1 MADNYT
7 GFFNVKSIIDIRY
20 YDYIQGGHTGREM
33 TSDPAVYDPVDGLS
47 GRYQTNPLNR
57 LIFVKAQED
66 DDLLPYDYIVNPGH
80 TYTLFLKTFTNDVTV
95 MPSTINSWIV
105 EAYKTEDSRGATITA
120 YRLPGEG
127 EELNELK
134 QLITNTSAS
143 FYDEIPVMGI
153 IPFNAR
159 GFLHDGQ
166 FGEQDILVRRLNH
179 KDISDWDEAI
189 ADITGGGSGESE
201 YPLRASFSH
210 IDVSIRSNLKG
221 FTYIDNLKVLHN
233 DQYID
238 LETLINDVVD
248 IPEYVV
254 TPEFSYLT
262 VSGDS
267 SLKGHTYIDDLY
279 IKERGNTYTSIF
291 ELINSGSGT
300 TTDAVLTRDLSV
312 NVSSDSIG
320 GIPNNTLFEAGTT
333 LEQIIRDL
341 LMERFCT
348 EAYTEP
354 SFRIASVSYIHDGDT
369 LVNNKSEI
377 RQIPYDVSYT
387 INAEYTA
394 NYGPMKDVSL
404 YTKSGS
410 TYSIVDGT
418 WTNNETQRKKTKVVN
433 ASFRNTGEIKISA
446 PTYYCGYPDGTYDA
460 SAKLIIDSKGCYN
473 GYPENETSTVSIT
486 WKDNASGKGYGKVAA
501 SSPVTANMLTDRL
514 GNTIISCKG
523 KNTSSTYLSA
533 TPSSI
538 TLVRPLFYQAMT
550 TVDNGANAADTVFD
564 GRSSTIDN
572 SVINGWTRIIA
583 TKTLSNIVLPEGTRW
598 FYIVAPYSNGI
609 ANATI
614 TSQGFT
620 SAFSGYSKLER
631 TIPVHYIN
639 NLSTS
644 ISGYATYKF
653 EWPVTD
659 LVGPDT
665 TITVILN

>member
-1 MADNYT
+1 
-7 GFFNVKSIIDIRY
+7 
-20 YDYIQGGHTGREM
+20 
-33 TSDPAVYDPVDGLS
+33 
-47 GRYQTNPLNR
+47 
-57 LIFVKAQED
+57 
-66 DDLLPYDYIVNPGH
+66 
-80 TYTLFLKTFTNDVTV
+80 
-95 MPSTINSWIV
+95 
-105 EAYKTEDSRGATITA
+105 
-120 YRLPGEG
+120 
-127 EELNELK
+127 
-134 QLITNTSAS
+134 
-143 FYDEIPVMGI
+143 
-153 IPFNAR
+153 
-159 GFLHDGQ
+159 
-166 FGEQDILVRRLNH
+166 
-179 KDISDWDEAI
+179 
-189 ADITGGGSGESE
+189 
-201 YPLRASFSH
+201 
-210 IDVSIRSNLKG
+210 
-221 FTYIDNLKVLHN
+221 
-233 DQYID
+233 
-238 LETLINDVVD
+238 
-248 IPEYVV
+248 
-254 TPEFSYLT
+254 
-262 VSGDS
+262 
-267 SLKGHTYIDDLY
+267 
-279 IKERGNTYTSIF
+279 
-291 ELINSGSGT
+291 
-300 TTDAVLTRDLSV
+300 
-312 NVSSDSIG
+312 
-320 GIPNNTLFEAGTT
+320 
-333 LEQIIRDL
+333 
-341 LMERFCT
+341 MERFCT

-433 ASFRNTGEIKISA
+433 ASFRNTGETKISA
-446 PTYYCGYPDGTYDA
+446 PTYYCSYPDGTYDA

-538 TLVRPLFYQAMT
+538 TLVKPLFYQAMT
-550 TVDNGANAADTVFD
+550 TVDNGANAANTVFD

-572 SVINGWTRIIA
+572 SVINGWTRITA